1 MKIAFYPGSFD
12 PFTNGHLHVVKTA
25 CKLFDKVI
33 IGIGINFQKERRFSN
48 EIMKSAIQET
58 LRLEN
63 INNAEVI
70 IYEGL
75 SVDIAKEY
83 NCNYMIRG
91 LRNDMDYQYEENLA
105 QINEE
110 ISGLDTIYIRSG
122 LLGFISSS
130 MVVELLQNN
139 KDVSKYLPTS
149 INLAIR
155 KELSLSL
162 IHI

>member
-25 CKLFDKVI
+25 SKLFDKVI
-33 IGIGINFQKERRFSN
+33 IGIGINIQKERRFSN
-48 EIMKSAIQET
+48 SIMKSAIEKT
-58 LRLEN
+58 LEDEN
-63 INNAEVI
+63 ISNVEVVV
-70 IYEGL
+70 YDKL
-75 SVDIAKEY
+75 SVDVAREL
-83 NCNYMIRG
+83 NCNYLVRG

-130 MVVELLQNN
+130 MVVELLQDK

-155 KELSLSL
+155 KELSL
-162 IHI
+162 

>member
-25 CKLFDKVI
+25 SKLFDKVI
-33 IGIGINFQKERRFSN
+33 IGIGINIQKERRFSN
-48 EIMKSAIQET
+48 SIMKSAIEKT
-58 LRLEN
+58 LEDEN
-63 INNAEVI
+63 ISNVEVVV
-70 IYEGL
+70 YDKL
-75 SVDIAKEY
+75 SVDVAREL
-83 NCNYMIRG
+83 NCNYLVRG

-149 INLAIR
+149 INLAII
-155 KELSLSL
+155 KELSL
-162 IHI
+162 

>member
-1 MKIAFYPGSFD
+1 MKISFYPGSFD

-48 EIMKSAIQET
+48 EIMKTAIQET
-58 LRLEN
+58 LKLEG
-63 INNAEVI
+63 IYNAEVI

-75 SVDIAKEY
+75 SVDVAKEY
-83 NCNYMIRG
+83 GCNYMIRG

-122 LLGFISSS
+122 FLGFISSS

-139 KDVSKYLPTS
+139 KTVDKYLPKPV
-149 INLAIR
+149 IEAIQ
-155 KELSLSL
+155 KTQKN
-162 IHI
+162 

>member
-58 LRLEN
+58 LKLEN

-91 LRNDMDYQYEENLA
+91 LLNDMDYQYEENLA

-122 LLGFISSS
+122 FLGFISSS

-139 KDVSKYLPTS
+139 KAVDKYLPKP
-149 INLAIR
+149 IIEAVQ
-155 KELSLSL
+155 KK
-162 IHI
+162 

>member
-25 CKLFDKVI
+25 SKLFDKVI
-33 IGIGINFQKERRFSN
+33 IGIGINIQKERRFSN
-48 EIMKSAIQET
+48 SIMKSAIEKT
-58 LRLEN
+58 LEDEN
-63 INNAEVI
+63 ISNVEVVV
-70 IYEGL
+70 YDKL
-75 SVDIAKEY
+75 SVDVAREL
-83 NCNYMIRG
+83 NCNYLVRG

-139 KDVSKYLPTS
+139 KDVSKYLPIS

-155 KELSLSL
+155 KELSL
-162 IHI
+162 

>member
-58 LRLEN
+58 LKLEN

-122 LLGFISSS
+122 F
-130 MVVELLQNN
+130 
-139 KDVSKYLPTS
+139 
-149 INLAIR
+149 
-155 KELSLSL
+155 
-162 IHI
+162 

>member
-1 MKIAFYPGSFD
+1 MKISFYPGSFD

-48 EIMKSAIQET
+48 EIMKTAIQET
-58 LRLEN
+58 LKLEC
-63 INNAEVI
+63 IDNAEVI

-75 SVDIAKEY
+75 SVDVAKEY
-83 NCNYMIRG
+83 GCNYMIRG

-122 LLGFISSS
+122 FLGFISSS

-139 KDVSKYLPTS
+139 KTVDKYLPKPV
-149 INLAIR
+149 IGAIQ
-155 KELSLSL
+155 KK
-162 IHI
+162 

>member
-1 MKIAFYPGSFD
+1 MKTAFYPGSFD

-25 CKLFDKVI
+25 CKLFDKLI

-48 EIMKSAIQET
+48 EIMKTAIEKT
-58 LRLEN
+58 LKLEG

-70 IYEGL
+70 IYKGL

-122 LLGFISSS
+122 FLGFISSS

-139 KDVSKYLPTS
+139 KAVDKYLPKPV
-149 INLAIR
+149 IDAI
-155 KELSLSL
+155 KTK
-162 IHI
+162 